1 MFYEPKN
8 GHGLPHSPFNAI
20 VSPRPI
26 GWISTRG
33 ADGVRNVAPY
43 SFFNAVA
50 YVPPQVMF
58 ASNGNKDSVR
68 NIRETGVFCT
78 NVVAQ
83 DMRDQMNASSAT
95 LARDV
100 DEFAHAGLQ
109 AAECTTIDCPR
120 IAGVPAS
127 MECRMTHILE
137 LGGVDNYAIFGEVT
151 GVHIRDDCLVDGY
164 FDVTTFHP
172 LSRLGYRDYAVVENV
187 FSLDRP
193 DD

>member
-26 GWISTRG
+26 GWISTIG

-58 ASNGNKDSVR
+58 ASSGNKDSVH

-83 DMRDQMNASSAT
+83 DMRHPMNASSAT
-95 LARDV
+95 VPRDV
-100 DEFAHAGLQ
+100 DEFVHAGLEV
-109 AAECTTIDCPR
+109 ADCTTINCPR

-137 LGGVDNYAIFGEVT
+137 LGGQDNYAIFGEVT
-151 GVHIRDDCLVDGY
+151 GVHIRDDCLVNGL
-164 FDVTTFHP
+164 FDVTTFQP

-187 FSLDRP
+187 FTLERP